1 MLFKRDIEVLVA
13 GAGPVG
19 LVAGLALTRR
29 NIRVQLIDEQYRT
42 SARSYALALHPRSL
56 ELMEEL
62 GLAEELL
69 AKGHKVETLAFYDGA
84 ARRAEVS
91 FGKLKGRYPFLL
103 VLSQQVLEES
113 LERHLEERGVEVQWN
128 HRLSSLA
135 LNGIANATLERLV
148 KESAGY
154 SVART
159 EWVVDKE
166 LTARVPYVI
175 GADGHRSTVRRKLG
189 IPFDAV
195 GPSQLFA
202 VFEFATDRPQGAE
215 ARVILS
221 GGKTS
226 VLWPIGPNYCRF
238 SFQVDESDVV
248 ETARAKSRLAV
259 VLGESSFDYLKPEL
273 LSRLMGERAP
283 WFDGKVTELAWSLAV
298 RFERRA
304 AKPFGRSN
312 VWLAGDSAHL
322 SAPMASWSMNA
333 GVREACDLAQRLEG
347 LLRKS
352 APREVLEELGEAQE
366 RAWRAMVEARCDA
379 GASTDPWVKEHAR
392 AIFDCLPATGR
403 DLAPLLAQLGLAWGG
418 GPS

>member
-19 LVAGLALTRR
+19 LAAGLALARR
-29 NIRVQLIDEQYRT
+29 DIRVQLVDEQYRT

-62 GLAEELL
+62 GLAEDLL

-84 ARRAEVS
+84 ERRAEIS

-103 VLSQQVLEES
+103 VLPQQLLEEA
-113 LERHLEERGVEVQWN
+113 LERRLAERGVEVQWN
-128 HRLSSLA
+128 HRLSSLV
-135 LNGIANATLERLV
+135 LDGTANATLERLV
-148 KESAGY
+148 QESAGY

-166 LTARVPYVI
+166 FTARVPYVI
-175 GADGHRSTVRRKLG
+175 GTDGHRSMVRRKLG
-189 IPFDAV
+189 IPFDPV

-202 VFEFATDRPQGAE
+202 VFEFTTDRPQSAE
-215 ARVILS
+215 VRVILS

-226 VLWPIGPNYCRF
+226 VLWPIGSDTCRF

-248 ETARAKSRLAV
+248 ETARAKSRLVV
-259 VLGESSFDYLKPEL
+259 VLGESSFDYLRPEL
-273 LSRLMGERAP
+273 LSRLIQERAP
-283 WFDGKVTELAWSLAV
+283 WFDAKVKELAWSLAV

-304 AKPFGRSN
+304 AKPFGRGN

-322 SAPMASWSMNA
+322 SAPMAAWSMNA
-333 GVREACDLAQRLEG
+333 GLCEACDLAQRLEQ
-347 LLRKS
+347 LLRKG
-352 APREVLEELGEAQE
+352 APRELLEEYGEAQE
-366 RAWRAMVEARCDA
+366 RSWRAMVEARCEA
-379 GASTDPWVKEHAR
+379 GASTGSWVKENAR

-403 DLAPLLAQLGLAWGG
+403 ALAPLLEQLGLAEVGG
-418 GPS
+418 LS